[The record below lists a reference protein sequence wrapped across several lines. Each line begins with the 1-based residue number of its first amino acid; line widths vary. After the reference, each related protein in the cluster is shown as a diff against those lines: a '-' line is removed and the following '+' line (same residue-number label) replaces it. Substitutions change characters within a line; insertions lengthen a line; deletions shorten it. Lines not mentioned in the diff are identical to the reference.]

1 MDNRKINDFK
11 YTETKIMKTTIKTT
25 LAVFVAVLA
34 LSACGEKNI
43 DQLNKVEK
51 DRFIVRT
58 EKAGLR
64 TIEDT
69 ISIVGSIK
77 AFDEAVLYPRV
88 NGKLLKNVLF
98 EGDPVSKNQTVALI
112 ERDEPG
118 VVYEAAPVPSTLNGV
133 IGRVYQDTGANVTT
147 QTPIALVVSQAKV
160 RVVVEVPERYVG
172 KIRMNQPARIKV
184 DAYPDSVFTGRIY
197 RISPVVDTKT
207 RSSVVEVLADNS
219 SHRLKSGTF
228 AEVKLIAGARSNVVT
243 VPTSAIVTENK
254 QSYVF
259 IPSEDKA
266 ARVAVSLGL
275 SNEDYAQI
283 TGGVKQGDD
292 VIISGLYGLKDGSK
306 IAVDND

>member
-1 MDNRKINDFK
+1 
-11 YTETKIMKTTIKTT
+11 MKTTIKTI
-25 LAVFVAVLA
+25 LAVFAAALA
-34 LSACGEKNI
+34 LSSCGEKNI

-51 DRFIVRT
+51 DRFIVKT
-58 EKAGLR
+58 EKASLR

-98 EGDPVSKNQTVALI
+98 EGDRVSKNQTVALI

-184 DAYPDSVFTGRIY
+184 DAYPDTTFTGKIY

-207 RSSVVEVLADNS
+207 RSSVVEVLADNA
-219 SHRLKSGTF
+219 SHKLKSGMF
-228 AEVKLIAGARSNVVT
+228 AEVKLIAGAKTNVVT
-243 VPTSAIVTENK
+243 IPTSAIVTENK
-254 QSYVF
+254 QAYVF
-259 IPSEDKA
+259 KPAEDKA
-266 ARVAVSLGL
+266 ARVAISTGL
-275 SNEDYAQI
+275 TNDDYAQI
-283 TGGVKQGDD
+283 TGGLKNGEE
-292 VIISGLYGLKDGSK
+292 VIVSGLYGLKDGSK
-306 IAVDND
+306 ISVDNE

>member
-1 MDNRKINDFK
+1 
-11 YTETKIMKTTIKTT
+11 MKTTIKTI
-25 LAVFVAVLA
+25 LAVFAAALA
-34 LSACGEKNI
+34 LSSCGEKNI

-51 DRFIVRT
+51 DRFIVKT
-58 EKAGLR
+58 EKASLR

-98 EGDPVSKNQTVALI
+98 EGDRVSKNQTVALI

-184 DAYPDSVFTGRIY
+184 DAYPDSVFTGKIY

-207 RSSVVEVLADNS
+207 RSSVVEVLADNA
-219 SHRLKSGTF
+219 SHKLKSGMF
-228 AEVKLIAGARSNVVT
+228 AEVKLIAGAKTNVVT
-243 VPTSAIVTENK
+243 IPTSAIVTENK
-254 QSYVF
+254 QAYVF
-259 IPSEDKA
+259 KPAEDKA
-266 ARVAVSLGL
+266 ARVAISTGL
-275 SNEDYAQI
+275 TNDDYAQVI
-283 TGGVKQGDD
+283 GGLKNGEE
-292 VIISGLYGLKDGSK
+292 VIVSGLYGLKDGSK
-306 IAVDND
+306 ISVDNE